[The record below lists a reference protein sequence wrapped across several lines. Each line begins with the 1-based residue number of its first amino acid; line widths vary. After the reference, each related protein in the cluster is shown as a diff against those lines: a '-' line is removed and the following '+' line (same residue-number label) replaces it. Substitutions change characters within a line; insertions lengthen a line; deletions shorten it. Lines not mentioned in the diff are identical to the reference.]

1 MKHTLLSLCCI
12 VLSALCF
19 AQPQAKVIEY
29 CPAPGQFINTLPVS
43 ADADTYADILAKAQ
57 SNLERGSMIS
67 LGAFGGYMVAQ
78 FDSPVANAEGY
89 DLIILGNAFATSAE
103 PGVVMVSRDANH
115 NGIADDRWYEIAGSE
130 YANSTLNYEVTYYRT
145 EADKDTIKELKQY
158 IRWTDNQGN
167 SGWLSKNATHPQGY
181 YPTWIMADSLTFRG
195 TLLPTNANDKNGDG
209 SYFEL
214 RPYERGYADNQ
225 PNSNESGCS
234 IDIDWAVDE
243 DGNAVTLE
251 AIDFIRIHTAV
262 NAVDLGQIGEA
273 STEISAIRALHNATI
288 EQPDEIVF
296 DLNSLILDQN
306 IAFNEQDV
314 WNKTLNDSTEYQ
326 SFGNGTFSF
335 AHLRSGNS
343 WDGTSWEGFTISRST
358 DTLLSHES
366 FYPDHQWG
374 IMAGGGVDGVG
385 SPFIL
390 GYFSE
395 YTESSLDRHI
405 CEIEFTHALDV
416 EAMGCYVC
424 NSPYTTRCITQGF
437 GYARKFAQGD
447 YCTLTAHGVNADG
460 NECGT
465 VVYYMADYRDADP
478 AQWALNTDWEW
489 LDLTSLGAVRSI
501 YFTMETTDVGDWGSN
516 TTFYFGLDQITIRRK
531 DKKTTIEPVNNNNS
545 ALIAY
550 PNPCHDQLYIDGIED
565 GEIVNIY
572 NLQGQMVMTQI
583 VVNKNEPLQISSLSA
598 GIYVVKH
605 KNKNRSIK
613 LIKK

>member
-43 ADADTYADILAKAQ
+43 QETDTYADILAKAQ

-67 LGAFGGYMVAQ
+67 LGAFGGYMVVQ
-78 FDSPVANAEGY
+78 FDQPIANAEGY

-130 YANSTLNYEVTYYRT
+130 YANSTLNYEVTYYRP

-181 YPTWIMADSLTFRG
+181 YPTWIAADSLTFRG

-251 AIDFIRIHTAV
+251 AIDFVRIHTAV

-288 EQPDEIVF
+288 EQTDEIVF
-296 DLNSLILDQN
+296 DLNSLILEQN
-306 IAFNEQDV
+306 IIFNEQDV

-447 YCTLTAHGVNADG
+447 YCTLTAHGINADG
-460 NECGT
+460 KECGT

-478 AQWALNTDWEW
+478 AQWTLNTDWEW

-516 TTFYFGLDQITIRRK
+516 TTFYFGLDQITIRPVK
-531 DKKTTIEPVNNNNS
+531 EETSLPQLSTINS
-545 ALIAY
+545 QLMAY
-550 PNPCHDQLYIDGIED
+550 PNPCRDIIHIEGIDEGALIS
-565 GEIVNIY
+565 IY
-572 NLQGQMVMTQI
+572 NLQGQLLLTTTTTTI
-583 VVNKNEPLQISSLSA
+583 DISPLNS
-598 GIYVVKH
+598 GIYI
-605 KNKNRSIK
+605 IK
-613 LIKK
+613 SGSKTTKFIKQ

>member
-103 PGVVMVSRDANH
+103 PGVMMVSRDANH

-130 YANSTLNYEVTYYRT
+130 YANSTLYYEVTYYRP

-251 AIDFIRIHTAV
+251 AIDFVRIHTAV

-296 DLNSLILDQN
+296 DLNSLIEEQN
-306 IAFNEQDV
+306 ILFNEQDV

-343 WDGTSWEGFTISRST
+343 WDGTSWEGFTISRSA

-437 GYARKFAQGD
+437 GYARKFAKGD

-465 VVYYMADYRDADP
+465 VVYYMADYRDEDTTK
-478 AQWALNTDWEW
+478 WFLNTDWEW

-516 TTFYFGLDQITIRRK
+516 TTFYFGLDQITIRPVK
-531 DKKTTIEPVNNNNS
+531 EETSLPQLSTINYQLS
-545 ALIAY
+545 AY
-550 PNPCHDQLYIDGIED
+550 PNPCRDIINIEGIDQGAHIS
-565 GEIVNIY
+565 IY
-572 NLQGQMVMTQI
+572 TLQGQLLLTTTTTTI
-583 VVNKNEPLQISSLSA
+583 DISPLNS
-598 GIYVVKH
+598 GIYI
-605 KNKNRSIK
+605 IK
-613 LIKK
+613 SGSKTTKFINQ

>member
-130 YANSTLNYEVTYYRT
+130 YANSTLNYEVTYYRP
-145 EADKDTIKELKQY
+145 EADKDTIKELKEY

-234 IDIDWAVDE
+234 IDINWAVDE

-273 STEISAIRALHNATI
+273 STEISAIRALHDETI

-296 DLNSLILDQN
+296 DLNSLILEQN
-306 IAFNEQDV
+306 IIFNEQDV

-343 WDGTSWEGFTISRST
+343 WDGTSWEGFTISRSA

-437 GYARKFAQGD
+437 GYARKFAKGD
-447 YCTLTAHGVNADG
+447 YCTLTAHGINADG
-460 NECGT
+460 KECGT
-465 VVYYMADYRDADP
+465 VVYYMADYRDEDTTK
-478 AQWALNTDWEW
+478 WFLNTDWEW

-501 YFTMETTDVGDWGSN
+501 YFTMETTDIGDWGSN
-516 TTFYFGLDQITIRRK
+516 TTFYFGLDQITIR
-531 DKKTTIEPVNNNNS
+531 PVKEETGLSHPSTLNS
-545 ALIAY
+545 QLMAY
-550 PNPCHDQLYIDGIED
+550 PNPCRNIINIEGIDQGAHIS
-565 GEIVNIY
+565 IY
-572 NLQGQMVMTQI
+572 TLQGQLLLTTTTTTI
-583 VVNKNEPLQISSLSA
+583 DISPLNS
-598 GIYVVKH
+598 GIYI
-605 KNKNRSIK
+605 IK
-613 LIKK
+613 SGSKTTKFIKQ

>member
-1 MKHTLLSLCCI
+1 MKHTLTTLCCI

-78 FDSPVANAEGY
+78 FDRPVANAEGY

-130 YANSTLNYEVTYYRT
+130 YANSTLNYEVTYYRP

-306 IAFNEQDV
+306 IIFNEQDV

-343 WDGTSWEGFTISRST
+343 WDGTSWEGFTISRSA

-437 GYARKFAQGD
+437 GYARKFAKGD
-447 YCTLTAHGVNADG
+447 YCTLTAHGINADG
-460 NECGT
+460 KECGT

-478 AQWALNTDWEW
+478 AQWTLNTDWEW
-489 LDLTSLGAVRSI
+489 FDLTSLGAVRSI
-501 YFTMETTDVGDWGSN
+501 YFTMETTDIGDWGSN
-516 TTFYFGLDQITIRRK
+516 TTFYFGLDQITIRPVK
-531 DKKTTIEPVNNNNS
+531 EETSLPQLSTINDQLS
-545 ALIAY
+545 AY
-550 PNPCHDQLYIDGIED
+550 PNPCRDIIHIEGIDQGAHIS
-565 GEIVNIY
+565 IY
-572 NLQGQMVMTQI
+572 TLQGQLLLTTTTTTI
-583 VVNKNEPLQISSLSA
+583 DISPLNS
-598 GIYVVKH
+598 GIYI
-605 KNKNRSIK
+605 IK
-613 LIKK
+613 SGSKTTKFIKQ

>member
-1 MKHTLLSLCCI
+1 MKHTLTTLCCI

-29 CPAPGQFINTLPVS
+29 RPAPGQFINTLPVS
-43 ADADTYADILAKAQ
+43 QETDSYADILAKAQ

-67 LGAFGGYMVAQ
+67 LGAFGGYMVVQ
-78 FDSPVANAEGY
+78 FDQPIANAEGY

-130 YANSTLNYEVTYYRT
+130 YANSTLNYEVTYYRP

-214 RPYERGYADNQ
+214 RPYELGYADNQ

-251 AIDFIRIHTAV
+251 AIDFVRIHTAV

-273 STEISAIRALHNATI
+273 STEISAIRALHNETI

-296 DLNSLILDQN
+296 DLNSLIEKQN
-306 IAFNEQDV
+306 IIFNEQDV

-343 WDGTSWEGFTISRST
+343 WDGTSWEGFTISRSA

-366 FYPDHQWG
+366 FYPNHQWG

-437 GYARKFAQGD
+437 GYARKFAKGD
-447 YCTLTAHGVNADG
+447 YCTLTAHGINADG
-460 NECGT
+460 KECGT
-465 VVYYMADYRDADP
+465 VIYYMADYRDEDTTK
-478 AQWALNTDWEW
+478 WFLNTDWEW

-516 TTFYFGLDQITIRRK
+516 TTFYFGLDQITIRPVK
-531 DKKTTIEPVNNNNS
+531 EETSIESLLTPHS
-545 ALIAY
+545 SLLTY
-550 PNPCHDQLYIDGIED
+550 PNPCRDIIHIEGIDEGALIS
-565 GEIVNIY
+565 IY
-572 NLQGQMVMTQI
+572 NLQGMLIQHSTT
-583 VVNKNEPLQISSLSA
+583 PTISVENLTPGA
-598 GIYVVKH
+598 YII
-605 KNKNRSIK
+605 RSGTKTTKFIK
-613 LIKK
+613 Q

>member
-130 YANSTLNYEVTYYRT
+130 YANSTKNYEITYYRP

-181 YPTWIMADSLTFRG
+181 YPTWIAADSLTFRG
-195 TLLPTNANDKNGDG
+195 TLLPVNAIDKNGDG
-209 SYFEL
+209 TYFDL
-214 RPYERGYADNQ
+214 KPYEWGYADNQ

-343 WDGTSWEGFTISRST
+343 WDGTSWEGFTISRSA

-447 YCTLTAHGVNADG
+447 YCTLTAHGINADG

-478 AQWALNTDWEW
+478 AQWTLNTDWEW

-501 YFTMETTDVGDWGSN
+501 YFTMETTDIGDWGSN
-516 TTFYFGLDQITIRRK
+516 TTFYFGLDQITIR
-531 DKKTTIEPVNNNNS
+531 PVKEETGLSHPSTLNS
-545 ALIAY
+545 QLMAY
-550 PNPCHDQLYIDGIED
+550 PNPCRDIIHIEGIDQGAHIS
-565 GEIVNIY
+565 IY
-572 NLQGQMVMTQI
+572 TLQGQLLLTTTTTTI
-583 VVNKNEPLQISSLSA
+583 DISTLNS
-598 GIYVVKH
+598 GIYI
-605 KNKNRSIK
+605 IK
-613 LIKK
+613 SGSKTTKFIKQ

>member
-1 MKHTLLSLCCI
+1 MKHTLTTLCCI

-43 ADADTYADILAKAQ
+43 QETDSYADILAKAQ
-57 SNLERGSMIS
+57 TNLERGSMIS
-67 LGAFGGYMVAQ
+67 LGAFGGYMVVQ
-78 FDSPVANAEGY
+78 FDQPIANAEGY

-130 YANSTLNYEVTYYRT
+130 YANSTLNYEVTYYRP

-181 YPTWIMADSLTFRG
+181 YPTWIAADSLTFRG

-251 AIDFIRIHTAV
+251 AIDFVRIHTAV

-273 STEISAIRALHNATI
+273 STEISAIRALHNETI
-288 EQPDEIVF
+288 EQTDEIVF
-296 DLNSLILDQN
+296 DLNSLIEEQN
-306 IAFNEQDV
+306 IIFNEQDV

-437 GYARKFAQGD
+437 GYARKFAKGD
-447 YCTLTAHGVNADG
+447 YCTLTAHGINADG
-460 NECGT
+460 KECGT
-465 VVYYMADYRDADP
+465 VVYYMADYRDEDTTK
-478 AQWALNTDWEW
+478 WFLNNDWEW

-501 YFTMETTDVGDWGSN
+501 YFTMETTDIGDWGSN
-516 TTFYFGLDQITIRRK
+516 TTFYFGLDQITIRPVK
-531 DKKTTIEPVNNNNS
+531 EETSIESLLTPHS
-545 ALIAY
+545 SLLTY
-550 PNPCHDQLYIDGIED
+550 PNPCRDIIHIEGIDEGALIS
-565 GEIVNIY
+565 IY
-572 NLQGQMVMTQI
+572 NLQGMLIQHSTT
-583 VVNKNEPLQISSLSA
+583 PTISVENLTPGA
-598 GIYVVKH
+598 YII
-605 KNKNRSIK
+605 RSGTKTTKFIK
-613 LIKK
+613 Q

>member
-43 ADADTYADILAKAQ
+43 QETDTYADILAKAQ

-67 LGAFGGYMVAQ
+67 LGAFGGYMVVQ
-78 FDSPVANAEGY
+78 FDQPIANAKGY

-130 YANSTLNYEVTYYRT
+130 YTNSTLNYEVTYYRP

-181 YPTWIMADSLTFRG
+181 YPTWIAADSLTFRG

-251 AIDFIRIHTAV
+251 AIDFVRIHTAV

-288 EQPDEIVF
+288 EQTDEIVF
-296 DLNSLILDQN
+296 DLNSLIEEQN
-306 IAFNEQDV
+306 IIFNEQDV

-326 SFGNGTFSF
+326 SFSNGTFSF

-343 WDGTSWEGFTISRST
+343 WDGTSWEGFTISRSA

-374 IMAGGGVDGVG
+374 IMVGGGVDGVG

-447 YCTLTAHGVNADG
+447 YCTLTAHGINADG
-460 NECGT
+460 KECGT
-465 VVYYMADYRDADP
+465 VVYYMADYRDEDTTK
-478 AQWALNTDWEW
+478 WFLNNDWEW

-516 TTFYFGLDQITIRRK
+516 TTFYFGLDQITIR
-531 DKKTTIEPVNNNNS
+531 PVKEETGLSHPSTLNS
-545 ALIAY
+545 QLMAY
-550 PNPCHDQLYIDGIED
+550 PNPCRDIINIEGIDQGAHIS
-565 GEIVNIY
+565 IY
-572 NLQGQMVMTQI
+572 NLQGMLIQHSTT
-583 VVNKNEPLQISSLSA
+583 PTISVENLTPGA
-598 GIYVVKH
+598 YII
-605 KNKNRSIK
+605 RSGTKTTKFIK
-613 LIKK
+613 Q

>member
-78 FDSPVANAEGY
+78 FDQPIANAEGY

-130 YANSTLNYEVTYYRT
+130 YTNSTLNYEVTYYRPK
-145 EADKDTIKELKQY
+145 ADKDTIKELKQY

-273 STEISAIRALHNATI
+273 STEISAIRALHDETI

-296 DLNSLILDQN
+296 DLNSLILEQN
-306 IAFNEQDV
+306 IIFNEQDV

-343 WDGTSWEGFTISRST
+343 WDGTSWEGFTISRSA

-437 GYARKFAQGD
+437 GYARKFAKGD
-447 YCTLTAHGVNADG
+447 YCTLTAHGINADG
-460 NECGT
+460 KECGT
-465 VVYYMADYRDADP
+465 VVYYMADYRDEDTTK
-478 AQWALNTDWEW
+478 WFLNTDWEW

-501 YFTMETTDVGDWGSN
+501 YFTMETTDIGDWGSN
-516 TTFYFGLDQITIRRK
+516 TTFYFGLDQITIR
-531 DKKTTIEPVNNNNS
+531 PVKEETGLSHPSTLNS
-545 ALIAY
+545 QLMAY
-550 PNPCHDQLYIDGIED
+550 PNPCRNIINIEGIDQGAHIS
-565 GEIVNIY
+565 IY
-572 NLQGQMVMTQI
+572 TLQGQLLLTTTTTTI
-583 VVNKNEPLQISSLSA
+583 DISPLNS
-598 GIYVVKH
+598 GIYI
-605 KNKNRSIK
+605 IK
-613 LIKK
+613 SGSKTTKFIKQ